1 MFCDRCG
8 APLQPNQRFC
18 GQCGRDFAGTLAQA
32 QFGPNRVQEHLRFIA
47 ILWLA
52 LSVINAIAG
61 AVLLILG
68 NTLFPHL
75 RELSPTT
82 PPDVPVGFLSSLFCF
97 LGGLVLIKAALG
109 FLAGWGL
116 LQRERWA
123 RTLTLVLSF
132 LALLNIPL
140 GTALGV
146 YSLWVLLPEKSEREY
161 QQEVARAVT
170 A

>member
-8 APLQPNQRFC
+8 TAVQPDQRFC
-18 GQCGRDFAGTLAQA
+18 SNCGRNFTGAATQYRS
-32 QFGPNRVQEHLRFIA
+32 GPNRVQEHIRFIA

-61 AVLLILG
+61 GVLLILG
-68 NTLFPHL
+68 NTLFPHI
-75 RELSPTT
+75 RELPGA
-82 PPDVPVGFLSSLFCF
+82 PPDIPAGFLSSLFCT
-97 LGGLVLIKAALG
+97 LGVVVLIKAGAG

-140 GTALGV
+140 GTALGI
-146 YSLWVLLPEKSEREY
+146 YSLWVLLPEESEREY
-161 QQEVARAVT
+161 QAQVARAAT

>member
-8 APLQPNQRFC
+8 APIQTNQRFC
-18 GQCGRDFAGTLAQA
+18 SNCGRDFSGVATQYPAAG
-32 QFGPNRVQEHLRFIA
+32 NRVQEHLRFIA
-47 ILWLA
+47 ILWIA
-52 LSVINAIAG
+52 LSVINAIG
-61 AVLLILG
+61 GTVLLVLG
-68 NTLFPHL
+68 TVFFPHL
-75 RELSPTT
+75 HEL
-82 PPDVPVGFLSSLFCF
+82 PDVPSDVPTGFLSSLFCF
-97 LGGLVLIKAALG
+97 LGTAILLKAGAG
-109 FLAGWGL
+109 FFAGYGL

-146 YSLWVLLPEKSEREY
+146 YSLWVLLPEESDREY
-161 QQEVARAVT
+161 QQEVARAAT